1 MKSRNKAARPDEI
14 VAEML
19 SAFDVFGVD
28 KITEVIKK
36 YMTVAT
42 YWRTLLNPPS

>member
-1 MKSRNKAARPDEI
+1 MSRRKAGRPNEI

-28 KITEVIKK
+28 KITELVKK
-36 YMTVAT
+36 YITVAT
-42 YWRTLLNPPS
+42 YWRTLINPPS